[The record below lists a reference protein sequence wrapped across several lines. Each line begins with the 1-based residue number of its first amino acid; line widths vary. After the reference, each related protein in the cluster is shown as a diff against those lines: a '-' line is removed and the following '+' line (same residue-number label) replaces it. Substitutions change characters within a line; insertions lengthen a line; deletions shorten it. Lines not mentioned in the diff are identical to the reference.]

1 MAITKLMHINAPKK
15 GVASV
20 HLKNALEY
28 ICNEIKTD
36 NGNLVGSIN
45 CLPDFSFEQMIQ
57 TKKMFGKIGG
67 WQGYLFVMSLEPG
80 ECNEEQML

>member
-45 CLPDFSFEQMIQ
+45 CLPDFSF
-57 TKKMFGKIGG
+57 
-67 WQGYLFVMSLEPG
+67 
-80 ECNEEQML
+80 